1 MKDASSIKNMDAE
14 ELMDSLA
21 LLKEQGKGQKRDCK
35 RGACEVKDKS
45 GKTVDAA
52 EVKAKNAFREK
63 QAKEMKAAFEKK
75 QQEAKAAGKTVQTL
89 SCPKGPDDT
98 GA

>member
-1 MKDASSIKNMDAE
+1 
-14 ELMDSLA
+14 
-21 LLKEQGKGQKRDCK
+21 
-35 RGACEVKDKS
+35 
-45 GKTVDAA
+45 
-52 EVKAKNAFREK
+52 
-63 QAKEMKAAFEKK
+63 MKAAFEKK